1 MENQNNNLQELEEL
15 RSQVAEF
22 KNRMEQQ
29 EIVSRRLL
37 EEVMKGHVSW
47 IKQMSIW
54 GSVGELV
61 ILPLLVYALRSI
73 VGVSWLPII
82 AVGLILVGE
91 AVFNFWNVSTIRDKH
106 LAVDDVLS
114 AQQRLITFKRREKLY
129 TFGILPF
136 LFLWIVWLL
145 FDVYYGTDIPFSPS
159 SERGIVH
166 VVVIVIASDKFVHYN
181 IPQSDR
187 NSDSWN
193 RSLWSYLLSGKITSS
208 FLSSSLQLTIL
219 RERMVPS
226 GAKRIIWGIAMTP

>member
-29 EIVSRRLL
+29 EIVSLRLL
-37 EEVMKGHVSW
+37 KEAMKGHVSW
-47 IKQMSIW
+47 IKRMSIW

-61 ILPLLVYALRSI
+61 ILPFLVYALRSV
-73 VGVSWLPII
+73 VGVSWMPII
-82 AVGLILVGE
+82 VLGLMLVGE

-136 LFLWIVWLL
+136 LFLWVVWLL
-145 FDVYYGTDIPFSPS
+145 FDVYYGTDIPFFPS
-159 SERGIVH
+159 SERNLVYF
-166 VVVIVIASDKFVHYN
+166 VVIVVAFAILSYVF
-181 IPQSDR
+181 SR
-187 NSDSWN
+187 EM
-193 RSLWSYLLSGKITSS
+193 RSLDNAIKDIDEFAGKNN
-208 FLSSSLQLTIL
+208 
-219 RERMVPS
+219 
-226 GAKRIIWGIAMTP
+226 

>member
-22 KNRMEQQ
+22 KNRVERQ

-37 EEVMKGHVSW
+37 KEAMKGHVSW

-82 AVGLILVGE
+82 AVVLLLVGE

-114 AQQRLITFKRREKLY
+114 VQQRLITFKRREKLY

-136 LFLWIVWLL
+136 LFLCVIWLL
-145 FDVYYGTDIPFSPS
+145 FDVYYGTDIPFFPS
-159 SERGIVH
+159 SERNLVYF
-166 VVVIVIASDKFVHYN
+166 VAVVIILTVFFYVFY
-181 IPQSDR
+181 R
-187 NSDSWN
+187 EM
-193 RSLWSYLLSGKITSS
+193 RSLNKAIKDIDEFAGKNN
-208 FLSSSLQLTIL
+208 
-219 RERMVPS
+219 
-226 GAKRIIWGIAMTP
+226 

>member
-1 MENQNNNLQELEEL
+1 MEKQNNNLQELEEL

-22 KNRMEQQ
+22 KERVEQQ

-37 EEVMKGHVSW
+37 REVMKGHVSW

-82 AVGLILVGE
+82 AVGLMLVGE

-129 TFGILPF
+129 TYGILPF
-136 LFLWIVWLL
+136 IFLCVVWLL
-145 FDVYYGTDIPFSPS
+145 FDVYYGTDIPFFPS
-159 SERGIVH
+159 SERLLVYF
-166 VVVIVIASDKFVHYN
+166 VVIVVAFAILSYVF
-181 IPQSDR
+181 SR
-187 NSDSWN
+187 EM
-193 RSLWSYLLSGKITSS
+193 RSLDNAIKDIDEFAGKNN
-208 FLSSSLQLTIL
+208 QQ
-219 RERMVPS
+219 
-226 GAKRIIWGIAMTP
+226 

>member
-22 KNRMEQQ
+22 KKRVEQQ

-37 EEVMKGHVSW
+37 REAMKGHVSW

-54 GSVGELV
+54 GSVGELA
-61 ILPLLVYALRSI
+61 ILPFLVYALRNI

-82 AVGLILVGE
+82 VIVFVIVGE

-136 LFLWIVWLL
+136 IFLCVVWLL
-145 FDVYYGTDIPFSPS
+145 FDVYYGTDIPFFPS
-159 SERGIVH
+159 SERNLVYF
-166 VVVIVIASDKFVHYN
+166 VVIVIVFALLFYVFS
-181 IPQSDR
+181 R
-187 NSDSWN
+187 EM
-193 RSLWSYLLSGKITSS
+193 RSLNKAIKDIDE
-208 FLSSSLQLTIL
+208 FA
-219 RERMVPS
+219 E
-226 GAKRIIWGIAMTP
+226 KNN

>member
-22 KNRMEQQ
+22 KNRVEQQ

-37 EEVMKGHVSW
+37 KEAMKGHVSW

-54 GSVGELV
+54 GSVGELA
-61 ILPLLVYALRSI
+61 ILPFLVYALRSI

-82 AVGLILVGE
+82 VVGLVIVGE

-129 TFGILPF
+129 TYGILPF
-136 LFLWIVWLL
+136 IFLWVVWLL
-145 FDVYYGTDIPFSPS
+145 FDVYHGTDIPFPS
-159 SERGIVH
+159 SDRLLVDF
-166 VVVIVIASDKFVHYN
+166 VVIGITLAVLSYVFY
-181 IPQSDR
+181 R
-187 NSDSWN
+187 EM
-193 RSLWSYLLSGKITSS
+193 RSLNKAIKNIDEFGEKNT
-208 FLSSSLQLTIL
+208 
-219 RERMVPS
+219 
-226 GAKRIIWGIAMTP
+226 

>member
-22 KNRMEQQ
+22 KNRVERQ

-37 EEVMKGHVSW
+37 KEAMKGHVSW

-54 GSVGELV
+54 GCVGELV

-82 AVGLILVGE
+82 AVVLLLVGE

-136 LFLWIVWLL
+136 LLLWLACIPFGV
-145 FDVYYGTDIPFSPS
+145 FHGTDIAFPS
-159 SERGIVH
+159 SDRLVAYCVAI
-166 VVVIVIASDKFVHYN
+166 VIVFALSFYVIS
-181 IPQSDR
+181 R
-187 NSDSWN
+187 EM
-193 RSLWSYLLSGKITSS
+193 RSLNKAIKDIDEFAGK
-208 FLSSSLQLTIL
+208 
-219 RERMVPS
+219 E
-226 GAKRIIWGIAMTP
+226 

>member
-22 KNRMEQQ
+22 KKRVEQQ

-37 EEVMKGHVSW
+37 REAMKGHVSW

-54 GSVGELV
+54 GSVGELA
-61 ILPLLVYALRSI
+61 ILPFLVYALRNI

-82 AVGLILVGE
+82 AVGLMLVGE

-136 LFLWIVWLL
+136 IFLCVVWLL
-145 FDVYYGTDIPFSPS
+145 FDIYYGTDIPFFPS
-159 SERGIVH
+159 SERNLVYF
-166 VVVIVIASDKFVHYN
+166 VVIVIVFALLFYVFS
-181 IPQSDR
+181 R
-187 NSDSWN
+187 EM
-193 RSLWSYLLSGKITSS
+193 RSLNKAIKDIDEFAGKNN
-208 FLSSSLQLTIL
+208 
-219 RERMVPS
+219 
-226 GAKRIIWGIAMTP
+226 